1 MTTAER
7 PAGGQPLHTRQ
18 EGSSALGVDSHSL
31 EQRDCL
37 IGIFGPAEKNR
48 VLQVAEVRAASR
60 MNTGLLKP
68 LEQCV
73 EVSGR
78 MIFEGK

>member
-1 MTTAER
+1 MTAAAR
-7 PAGGQPLHTRQ
+7 PAGGQPL
-18 EGSSALGVDSHSL
+18 GSSALGVDSHSL